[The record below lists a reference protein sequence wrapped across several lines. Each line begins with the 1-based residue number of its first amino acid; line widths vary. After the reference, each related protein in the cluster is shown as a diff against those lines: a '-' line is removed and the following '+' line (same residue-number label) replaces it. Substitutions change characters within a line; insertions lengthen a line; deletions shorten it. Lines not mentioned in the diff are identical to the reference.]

1 MSKKEMIVTGV
12 FCFSMA
18 ALAYIASWLL
28 YFLVK

>member
-1 MSKKEMIVTGV
+1 MTKREMITTAI

-18 ALAYIASWLL
+18 ALAYIGAWLL

>member
-12 FCFSMA
+12 FCFAMA
-18 ALAYIASWLL
+18 ALAYLASWLL